1 MKKLIS
7 FAAVAV
13 VFAMVAVP
21 VMAFGYPGGYNGGCG
36 DNDCNREP
44 VSVSTSSWNITKVI
58 SVPVSVSNT
67 GLNMQDNELT
77 VGNDAYFPTTD
88 VTSRQTMT
96 TGTSGATSV
105 SYVELLRPANL
116 CGCPLDVD
124 DCDCD
129 ELPNQTFKQSNR
141 VSVLS
146 VPIALSNT
154 GLNLQNGYVYAGN
167 GQPCMS
173 LTTLNDAQNMTTGD
187 STAYAQSW
195 VVVNGRIEFED

>member
-1 MKKLIS
+1 MKKLLS
-7 FAAVAV
+7 FAVVAV
-13 VFAMVAVP
+13 VFAMVAAP
-21 VMAFGYPGGYNGGCG
+21 AMASWPYNGCG
-36 DNDCNREP
+36 GNDCNREP
-44 VSVSTSSWNITKVI
+44 VSVSTSSWNTTRVV

-67 GLNMQDNELT
+67 GLNMQDNKLT
-77 VGNDAYFPTTD
+77 VRNDAYFPTTD
-88 VTSRQTMT
+88 VTSKQTMT
-96 TGTSGATSV
+96 TGKSGATSV

-154 GLNLQNGYVYAGN
+154 GLNLQNGYVYAGK